1 MVVGENSIRC
11 EKSGW
16 VMSVNMRRMY
26 QLNLSIQ
33 SIVRIKMALET
44 ERLGVTYDKSYAG
57 EIRRIEKSINRQIVA
72 ANRRKHAKT

>member
-1 MVVGENSIRC
+1 
-11 EKSGW
+11 
-16 VMSVNMRRMY
+16 MSVNMRRMY

-33 SIVRIKMALET
+33 SIVRIKLALET
-44 ERLGVTYDKSYAG
+44 ERLRVTYDKSYAG